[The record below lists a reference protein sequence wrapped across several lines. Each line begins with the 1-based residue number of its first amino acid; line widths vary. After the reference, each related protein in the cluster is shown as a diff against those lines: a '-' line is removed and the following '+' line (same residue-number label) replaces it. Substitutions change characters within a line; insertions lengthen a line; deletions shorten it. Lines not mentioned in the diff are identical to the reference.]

1 MTAPKAPVD
10 VGVDVELRQR
20 LVDAMVAIL
29 ARLLELD
36 GPITED
42 MHLADELGL
51 SSSLALEL
59 LLELEERLEIQIDVE
74 TMNPDELQ
82 TVGELATFIAGHS
95 RPW

>member
-1 MTAPKAPVD
+1 MTAPKAD
-10 VGVDVELRQR
+10 IDVELRQR
-20 LVDAMVAIL
+20 VVDTIVAIL
-29 ARLLELD
+29 SRQLQLQE
-36 GPITED
+36 PITEN

-82 TVGELATFIAGHS
+82 TVGALATFIAGHS